1 MAEKKEKVIKASD
14 KLKDLTTA
22 IENFDR
28 NIRKNKEA
36 MPKLFVYSTVD
47 QTAGVKVIPFG
58 LPDADEATKIGG
70 IPRGRVIELF
80 GTESGGKSWLTLR
93 LMASAQ
99 KMGLNVALIDLEHSL
114 IASWATDNG
123 VDLDSLIYGHDFKHG
138 EEAMEYV
145 LDMVKNKTADLIVV
159 DSTAALNPK
168 GEFEEDQKKGKVTE
182 IKTTVGL
189 LARLLSQ
196 AVRRIADECG
206 KTGVTVIFINQIREK
221 VGVMFGNPETTPGG
235 RALKFYSAMRL
246 DVRRTDWIKEKQGEE
261 ENAIGM
267 TSKFT
272 VVKNKVGPPQ
282 GKAMFEVYFY
292 PDSQSS
298 LAKLSKCAYENKA
311 LTRRN
316 IDGKMQYIWG
326 KGKDAVP
333 TGCETFVDVA
343 KWFEIC
349 GVETIKELL
358 DVTQEKAKE
367 KKKVID
373 PELIQQVKDEYFSEE
388 KELEIPSDLET
399 PGEED
404 SK

>member
-1 MAEKKEKVIKASD
+1 MQEKKPEDSEKKPVKTG
-14 KLKDLTTA
+14 KFKDLQTA

-28 NIRKNKEA
+28 NIRKNKDKA
-36 MPKLFVYSTVD
+36 QKLFVYSAVD

-114 IASWATDNG
+114 SASWATDNG

-138 EEAMEYV
+138 EEALEYV
-145 LDMVKNKTADLIVV
+145 LDMVKHKTADLIVV

-168 GEFEEDQKKGKVTE
+168 GEFEEDEKKGKATE

-196 AVRRIADECG
+196 AVRRISDECG

-235 RALKFYSAMRL
+235 RALKFYAAMRL
-246 DVRRTDWIKEKQGEE
+246 DVRRIDWIKEKQGSE

-292 PDSQSS
+292 PDTQSS
-298 LAKLSKCAYENKA
+298 LAKLTKCAYENKA
-311 LTRRN
+311 LSRKN
-316 IDGKMQYIWG
+316 IDDKMQYVWG

-333 TGCETFVDVA
+333 TGCETFEELA

-349 GVETIKELL
+349 GIETIKDLL
-358 DVTQEKAKE
+358 DATIEKAKE

-373 PELIQQVKDEYFSEE
+373 PELIQQIKDEYVSEE
-388 KELEIPSDLET
+388 AAEKTTET
-399 PGEED
+399 TPEE
-404 SK
+404 

>member
-1 MAEKKEKVIKASD
+1 MADKQEKSPENDKVKIGSDKAKEK
-14 KLKDLTTA
+14 KLKDLQTA
-22 IENFDR
+22 VENFDK
-28 NIRKNKEA
+28 NIRRNKTET
-36 MPKLFVYSTVD
+36 PKLFVYSSVD

-145 LDMVKNKTADLIVV
+145 LDLVKTKTADLVVV

-168 GEFEEDQKKGKVTE
+168 GEFEEGEKKGKPTE

-246 DVRRTDWIKEKQGEE
+246 DVRRIDWIKEKQGEE
-261 ENAIGM
+261 ESAVGM

-311 LTRRN
+311 LSRRN
-316 IDGKMQYIWG
+316 IEGKMQYIWG
-326 KGKDAVP
+326 KGKDAIP
-333 TGCETFVDVA
+333 TGCETFADVA
-343 KWFEIC
+343 KWFEE
-349 GVETIKELL
+349 GGEGRIKELI
-358 DVTQEKAKE
+358 DAVRKKAKE
-367 KKKVID
+367 KNRKLD
-373 PELIQQVKDEYFSEE
+373 EDLIQQVTDEFLPVED
-388 KELEIPSDLET
+388 PSKNE
-399 PGEED
+399 
-404 SK
+404 

>member
-1 MAEKKEKVIKASD
+1 MAEKNGKPSKASEG
-14 KLKDLTTA
+14 KLKDLQT
-22 IENFDR
+22 IVENFDR
-28 NIRKNKEA
+28 NIRKNKEKN
-36 MPKLFVYSTVD
+36 PKLFVYSSVD
-47 QTAGVKVIPFG
+47 QTEGVKVIPFG

-123 VDLDSLIYGHDFKHG
+123 VDLDALIYGHDFKHG

-145 LDMVKNKTADLIVV
+145 LDLVKTKTADLIVV

-206 KTGVTVIFINQIREK
+206 KTGVTVVFINQIREK

-246 DVRRTDWIKEKQGEE
+246 DVRRIDWIKEKQGDE
-261 ENAIGM
+261 ENSIGM

-298 LAKLSKCAYENKA
+298 LAKLAKFAYEVKA
-311 LTRRN
+311 LPRKN
-316 IDGKMQYIWG
+316 VEGQMQYVWG
-326 KGKDAVP
+326 KGKDAVQ
-333 TGCETFVDVA
+333 TGCETFADVA
-343 KWFEIC
+343 KWFEAC
-349 GVETIKELL
+349 GTETIKDLVSAVE
-358 DVTQEKAKE
+358 EKSKE
-367 KKKVID
+367 KNKPVD
-373 PELIQQVKDEYFSEE
+373 QELIQQITDEYLSNTEE
-388 KELEIPSDLET
+388 QK
-399 PGEED
+399 
-404 SK
+404 